1 MVHLLK
7 EDEVKD
13 EQVVHIS
20 RLTWFLVLVTL
31 LRSTNPCLV
40 IPTWTLMIPVN
51 QPNNMSSS
59 LNDDRTN
66 DHDTS
71 LAIPSPYHLIMVI
84 FLGNAAAQ
92 DDRSNNSR
100 VHGNEL
106 ALIDPSVSMDNY
118 SKGRL
123 LSNNNS
129 NSSINN
135 QQSQLQDIYWTSN
148 QVNSNNNS
156 ITQIS
161 NPIGDNFSQSNQH
174 QNNININ
181 NLIKSEFLKEN
192 SKSKSFI
199 RRINQLKEY
208 ERSSEHEYKPNKN
221 SNRIITELML
231 SPIPPNTSV

>member
-20 RLTWFLVLVTL
+20 RLTWVPSASYITDINQSLSGDSNLDIDD
-31 LRSTNPCLV
+31 ST
-40 IPTWTLMIPVN
+40 
-51 QPNNMSSS
+51 
-59 LNDDRTN
+59 
-66 DHDTS
+66 
-71 LAIPSPYHLIMVI
+71 IPSPYHLIMVI
-84 FLGNAAAQ
+84 VLGNAAAQ

-135 QQSQLQDIYWTSN
+135 QQSQLQDTDWTSN
-148 QVNSNNNS
+148 PVNSNNNS

-208 ERSSEHEYKPNKN
+208 ERSSEHEYKPNNN

-231 SPIPPNTSV
+231 SPIPPNTSVVKKRTYDFNQKKISP

>member
-1 MVHLLK
+1 
-7 EDEVKD
+7 
-13 EQVVHIS
+13 
-20 RLTWFLVLVTL
+20 
-31 LRSTNPCLV
+31 
-40 IPTWTLMIPVN
+40 
-51 QPNNMSSS
+51 MSSS
-59 LNDDRTN
+59 LNDDRTS

-84 FLGNAAAQ
+84 VLLGNAAAQ

-106 ALIDPSVSMDNY
+106 ALIDPSLSMDNY
-118 SKGRL
+118 SSRCNISPISNYSNHNHIGVEQHDNNFNKLEKEGR

-135 QQSQLQDIYWTSN
+135 QQSQLQDIDWTSN
-148 QVNSNNNS
+148 PVNSNNNS

-174 QNNININ
+174 QININ
-181 NLIKSEFLKEN
+181 KLIKSEFLKEN

-208 ERSSEHEYKPNKN
+208 ERSSEHEYKPNNN